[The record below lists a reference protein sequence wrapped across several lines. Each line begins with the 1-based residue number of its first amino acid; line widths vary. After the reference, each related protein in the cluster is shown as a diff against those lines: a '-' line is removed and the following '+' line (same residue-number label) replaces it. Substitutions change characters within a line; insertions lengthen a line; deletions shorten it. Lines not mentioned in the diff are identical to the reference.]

1 MMATS
6 IRDLKKELKYAFGA
20 LIDQVLL
27 LQIVSGKENKEASA
41 LINQILDR
49 YEDFL
54 QKINAAR
61 GQKDKKAYFK
71 QLNEEIKA
79 VLAQF
84 QDQINQL

>member
-1 MMATS
+1 MATS

-27 LQIVSGKENKEASA
+27 LQIVSEKENKEAGA
-41 LINQILDR
+41 LINQMLDA
-49 YEDFL
+49 YEGFL
-54 QKINAAR
+54 QKINAHR

-79 VLAQF
+79 ALAEF
-84 QDQINQL
+84 QDKINQL